1 MGLKISKWTGGE
13 GAWVRAWPAGEWVRI
28 PEVPAGD
35 GDYIRHVLAAAA
47 AQAPGP
53 APLGRLWVRRVAEPS
68 PSDVW
73 NQDQLQEDWQDWW
86 GWNLIKD
93 ALVVR
98 GDG

>member
-1 MGLKISKWTGGE
+1 MGLKISKWTDEE
-13 GAWVRAWPAGEWVRI
+13 GTWVRAWPAGEWVRI
-28 PEVPAGD
+28 PAVPAGH

-47 AQAPGP
+47 LDHGP
-53 APLGRLWVRRVAEPS
+53 VPLPRLWVRRVGSPS

-73 NQDQLQEDWQDWW
+73 NQDQLQEDWLDWW

-93 ALVVR
+93 SIVVR